1 MPTRKQRA
9 RRAKSFRHEYG
20 FVVNDEEGNEVEV
33 ERSELRPD
41 KKKESGKSA
50 AKSGA
55 KAKTRSSRAL
65 REPPPPSWDRAL
77 RRGGLWG
84 AATVVLSVV
93 LLKGISVP
101 TRAAIGLLYAV
112 MFIPLTYWIDGMV
125 YRRFI
130 KRNPGTPKPR

>member
-20 FVVNDEEGNEVEV
+20 FVINDEEGNEVEV
-33 ERSELRPD
+33 AGSELRAGR
-41 KKKESGKSA
+41 KEP

-55 KAKTRSSRAL
+55 RQGARGKPKSTRTL
-65 REPPPPSWDRAL
+65 REPAPPSWNRAV

-101 TRAAIGLLYAV
+101 SRVLIGLLYAV
-112 MFIPLTYWIDGMV
+112 MFIPLTYWIDGVV
-125 YRRFI
+125 YRRFH
-130 KRNPGTPKPR
+130 KRKTR